1 MKIKQKERF
10 ATNQLLLNCRFHY
23 LSKTLTTIF
32 FLLRLTVVE
41 RMMHSGFATD
51 EFLWEKSSSLK
62 PLFLFWQRE
71 CSTAGDGGSF
81 IKFSATTT
89 IIFFSTSIFLLFQE
103 LIFLCHKIL
112 LNKWA
117 NRDFLM
123 LTYYMSC
130 IDFILYKSIRNLVI
144 NDYLKL

>member
-1 MKIKQKERF
+1 MIIKQKERF

-117 NRDFLM
+117 NRDFLI
-123 LTYYMSC
+123 LTKHMSSMITYC
-130 IDFILYKSIRNLVI
+130 IKVIRLYSNQ
-144 NDYLKL
+144 